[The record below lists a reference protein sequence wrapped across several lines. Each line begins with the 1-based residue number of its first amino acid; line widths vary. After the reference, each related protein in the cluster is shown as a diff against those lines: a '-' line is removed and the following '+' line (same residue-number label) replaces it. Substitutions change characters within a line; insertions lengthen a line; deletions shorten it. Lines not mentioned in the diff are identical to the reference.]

1 MENDVYRTISKN
13 CEGLYKE
20 KGSKFY
26 AFGYPVV
33 DEDEAKQHLEN
44 LRRKYHNA
52 RHHCFAYKLGQEDNS
67 SYRIYDDGEPSGTA
81 GKPIFGRIV
90 SAGLTN
96 ILIVV
101 VRYFGGTLLGTSGLI
116 RAYRSATEDC
126 LKNANIVERT
136 VDVTF
141 RISFQYDQ
149 LNKVMHITK
158 ERGLK
163 IHSHDYGNECKM
175 ELSIRQSNFEKISK
189 LFLAVEEL
197 KLTIN

>member
-1 MENDVYRTISKN
+1 MANDAYRTISEN
-13 CEGLYKE
+13 CKGLFKE

-26 AFGYPVV
+26 AFAYPVV
-33 DEDEAKQHLEN
+33 DEDEAKQHLKI

-52 RHHCFAYKLGQEDNS
+52 RHHCFAYKLGHEDNS
-67 SYRIYDDGEPSGTA
+67 SYRVNDDGEPSGTA

-96 ILIVV
+96 ILVVV

-126 LKNANIVERT
+126 LKNADIVERT
-136 VDVTF
+136 VDVNF
-141 RISFQYDQ
+141 SISFQYEQ
-149 LNKVMHITK
+149 INKVMHITK
-158 ERGLK
+158 EGGLK
-163 IHSHDYGNECKM
+163 IKSHDYGNECKM
-175 ELSIRQSNFEKISK
+175 ELSIRQSNYERISK